1 MKLQMKDLDI
11 DTYNA
16 TFERLAAAAEWEPD
30 AKGRSPVIE
39 PACEKTS
46 TGES

>member
-1 MKLQMKDLDI
+1 MKLQMKDLEV

-30 AKGRSPVIE
+30 AKGTIARYR
-39 PACEKTS
+39 AGLEKTS
-46 TGES
+46 TDAS